1 MPLSNSFSQQFNTT
15 PTVIARAPGR
25 VNLLGEHVD
34 YNDGFV
40 LPVAIDRSVRVAA
53 APVPDGLVTL
63 AALDLNERISFSL
76 DRLGEKVDVNGD
88 LLPTWARYPAGV
100 AHVLRQEGLEV
111 KGLQAA
117 FTSDVPIGAGLSSSA
132 AVEVAFAV
140 TWRALGEWKRDA
152 LQIARLCQR
161 AENQYVGVNCGL
173 MDQFA
178 SACGMEGNALYF
190 DTRSLDWQPVPL
202 PPRTAV
208 VIADSGVRR
217 SLAASAYNERRAS
230 CEQAVAILNQ
240 HIPEVHSLRDVSAV
254 EFAAYSELLPPTVRK
269 RAEHVVKE
277 IARVQDAVIALRRG
291 DAQLFGGLMYSGHAS
306 LRDLYEVSCP
316 ELDAL
321 VDIAREQPGCYGARL
336 TGAGFGGCTVNL
348 VEEGKADAFIQNLK
362 ASYQTQTGRTAH
374 VYLCKAS
381 AGATT
386 GTRATKPLDF
396 AD

>member
-1 MPLSNSFSQQFNTT
+1 MELSRSFTEQFNKK
-15 PTVIARAPGR
+15 PTVLAHAPGR

-40 LPVAIDRSVRVAA
+40 LPVAIDRTVQVAA
-53 APVPDGLVTL
+53 SPVSNETVTL
-63 AALDLNERISFSL
+63 VALDLNERVSFSL
-76 DRLGEKVDVNGD
+76 GRLAEKIDVNGD

-100 AHVLRQEGLEV
+100 AHVLQQEGLSV
-111 KGLQAA
+111 KGLQAV

-140 TWRALGEWKRDA
+140 VWRALGRWKRDA
-152 LQIARLCQR
+152 LQIAQLCQR
-161 AENQYVGVNCGL
+161 AENKYVGVNCGL

-178 SACGMEGNALYF
+178 SACGMEGNALYL
-190 DTRSLDWQPVPL
+190 DTRSLEWQPVPL
-202 PPRTAV
+202 PPHTAV

-230 CEQAVAILNQ
+230 CEQAVEILRQ
-240 HIPEVHSLRDVSAV
+240 HMPDIRSLRDVSSV
-254 EFAAYSELLPPTVRK
+254 EFAAFSEFLPPLVRK

-291 DAQLFGGLMYSGHAS
+291 DAKLFGGLMFSGHAS

-321 VDIAREQPGCYGARL
+321 VNIARQQPGCYGARL

-348 VEEGKADAFIQNLK
+348 VEDTQAQAFIQNLK
-362 ASYQTQTGRTAH
+362 ADYQAQTGRHAQ

-381 AGATT
+381 AGAST
-386 GTRATKPLDF
+386 GATVTKPL
-396 AD
+396 

>member
-1 MPLSNSFSQQFNTT
+1 MPLTNPFRQQFNGL
-15 PTVIARAPGR
+15 PSVLARAPGR

-34 YNDGFV
+34 YNEGFV
-40 LPVAIDRSVRVAA
+40 LPVAIDRAVQVAV
-53 APVPDGLVTL
+53 APTSDEIVTL
-63 AALDLNERISFSL
+63 VALDLNERVSFSL
-76 DRLGEKVDVNGD
+76 DRLGEKIDVNGD
-88 LLPTWARYPAGV
+88 RLPTWARYPAGV
-100 AHVLRQEGLEV
+100 AYVLKQEGLAV
-111 KGLQAA
+111 RGVQGV

-140 TWRALGEWKRDA
+140 TWRSLGEWKRDA
-152 LQIARLCQR
+152 LQLAQLCQR

-178 SACGMEGNALYF
+178 SACGMEGDALYF
-190 DTRSLDWQPVPL
+190 DTRSLEWQPVPL

-230 CEQAVAILNQ
+230 CEQAVEILRQYMPN
-240 HIPEVHSLRDVSAV
+240 IHSLRDVSSV
-254 EFAAYSELLPPTVRK
+254 EFAAYSEFLPPTVRK
-269 RAEHVVKE
+269 RAEHVIKE

-321 VDIAREQPGCYGARL
+321 VNIARQQPGCFGARL

-348 VEEGKADAFIQNLK
+348 VEEASAQAFIQNLK
-362 ASYQTQTGRTAH
+362 VAYQEQTGRQAQ

-381 AGATT
+381 AGAST
-386 GTRATKPLDF
+386 GTIATKPLETG
-396 AD
+396 

>member
-1 MPLSNSFSQQFNTT
+1 MPLTNPFRQQFNGL
-15 PTVIARAPGR
+15 PSVLARAPGR

-34 YNDGFV
+34 YNEGFV
-40 LPVAIDRSVRVAA
+40 LPVAIDRAVQVAV
-53 APVPDGLVTL
+53 APTSDEIVTL
-63 AALDLNERISFSL
+63 VALDLNERVSFSL
-76 DRLGEKVDVNGD
+76 DRLGEKIDVNGD
-88 LLPTWARYPAGV
+88 RLPTWARYPAGV
-100 AHVLRQEGLEV
+100 AYVLKQEGLAV
-111 KGLQAA
+111 RGVQGV

-140 TWRALGEWKRDA
+140 TWRSLGEWKRDA
-152 LQIARLCQR
+152 LQLAQLCQR

-178 SACGMEGNALYF
+178 SACGMEGDALYF
-190 DTRSLDWQPVPL
+190 DTRSLEWQPVPL

-230 CEQAVAILNQ
+230 CEQAVEILRQYMPN
-240 HIPEVHSLRDVSAV
+240 IHSLRDVSSV
-254 EFAAYSELLPPTVRK
+254 EFAAYSEFLPPTVRK
-269 RAEHVVKE
+269 RTEHVIKE

-321 VDIAREQPGCYGARL
+321 VNIARQQPGCFGARL

-348 VEEGKADAFIQNLK
+348 VEEASAQAFIQNLK
-362 ASYQTQTGRTAH
+362 VAYQEQTGRQAQ

-381 AGATT
+381 AGAST
-386 GTRATKPLDF
+386 GTIATKPLETG
-396 AD
+396 

>member
-1 MPLSNSFSQQFNTT
+1 MTLTNSFSQQFNARPSVT
-15 PTVIARAPGR
+15 ARAPGR

-40 LPVAIDRSVRVAA
+40 LPVAIDRAVQVAA
-53 APVPDGLVTL
+53 APTGEGFITL
-63 AALDLNERISFSL
+63 AALDLNASVSFSL
-76 DRLGEKVDVNGD
+76 DNLAEKIDSHGQP
-88 LLPTWARYPAGV
+88 LPAWARYPAGV
-100 AHVLRQEGLEV
+100 AHVLQQEGLTV
-111 KGLQAA
+111 KGMRAV

-140 TWRALGEWKRDA
+140 TWRALGGWKRDA

-178 SACGMEGNALYF
+178 SACGKEGHALYF
-190 DTRSLDWQPVPL
+190 DTRSLEWQALPL
-202 PPRTAV
+202 PPGTAV

-217 SLAASAYNERRAS
+217 SLATSAYNERRAS
-230 CEQAVAILNQ
+230 CEQAVTLLRQ
-240 HIPEVHSLRDVSAV
+240 HLPNIHSLRDVSSV
-254 EFAAYSELLPPTVRK
+254 EFAAYSEFLPPIVRK

-277 IARVQDAVIALRRG
+277 IGRVQDAVVALRRG
-291 DAQLFGGLMYSGHAS
+291 DAQLFGGLMFSGHAS

-316 ELDAL
+316 ELDTL
-321 VDIAREQPGCYGARL
+321 VSLARQQPGCYGARL

-348 VEEGKADAFIQNLK
+348 INEANSQDFIQNLK
-362 ASYQTQTGRTAH
+362 DGYQKQTGRQAQ

-381 AGATT
+381 AGAN
-386 GTRATKPLDF
+386 ASKI
-396 AD
+396 